1 MMNPAELAN
10 IAQAEKEFWWYRG
23 MERILFRVLDPIV
36 RARAPLRD
44 VVEAGCG
51 TGYMASRLAERYN
64 WRVFP
69 TDLEHQA
76 LLYGRQSG
84 LQRMAQAEIGALPFA
99 DARFDALVTFDV
111 MVYVPR
117 GDESRVV
124 SELARVIKPG
134 GLLVLRTAALEMLR
148 SHHAAFTGEIQRYT
162 RDQIVRLATAN
173 GLKVLRCT
181 YANSLLMPVALV
193 KFRLIEPLTGGDPSS
208 GVQPV
213 APWLDRILYGA
224 LDREAG
230 WLGAGHD
237 LPVGQSLILIAEKI
251 TDGRLRS

>member
-10 IAQAEKEFWWYRG
+10 IAQAEKDFWWYRG
-23 MERILFRVLDPIV
+23 MEQILFRVLDPIV
-36 RARAPLRD
+36 KARAPMRS

-51 TGYMASRLAERYN
+51 TGYMASRLEQHYG
-64 WRVFP
+64 WRMFP

-76 LLYGRQSG
+76 LRYGMEQG
-84 LQRMAQAEIGALPFA
+84 LQRLAQADIGALPFA
-99 DARFDALVTFDV
+99 DAVFDALVTLDV

-117 GDESRVV
+117 GQESRVV
-124 SELARVIKPG
+124 GELARVIKPG

-162 RDQIVRLATAN
+162 RGQILQLAAEN

-181 YANSLLMPVALV
+181 YANSFLMPVALV
-193 KFRLIEPLTGGDPSS
+193 KFRLIEPLTGGSPSS

-213 APWLDRILYGA
+213 APWLDRLLYGA
-224 LDREAG
+224 LAREAG

-237 LPVGQSLILIAEKI
+237 LPIGQSLILIAE
-251 TDGRLRS
+251 RQPS